1 MEFHKQEWR
10 DEYYEMRKD
19 QLTQSRIKLLA
30 VGPRSMSQSWIL
42 QAMHED
48 WKRLTEYKK
57 SLNYESGNI
66 TGDVEN

>member
-19 QLTQSRIKLLA
+19 QLTNSRVKLLA

-42 QAMHED
+42 QAMYED
-48 WKRLTEYKK
+48 WKRLTAYKE
-57 SLNYESGNI
+57 SLNHESRKT
-66 TGDVEN
+66 TGDVED